1 MLWLNV
7 PPCCRYRSGKPTRT
21 HLPHDR
27 LLQRP
32 LQDCQV
38 RPSPPPHWVNTTWLA
53 GPQVPH
59 RHRSGREPQECERE
73 HRLAR
78 LCRVWKLR
86 DHETSH
92 WVRGQVIS
100 WIYWWPNFFC
110 KRTQKLV
117 TYNWPTSTH
126 FFRSHRSSILDFHFL
141 SHYSYIKGNHCTMCL
156 SPLKCRGHIGLDC
169 LRKKVVNNKTKAS
182 KAEVNK
188 ILSHHYWEVVKK
200 KAVELLTWS

>member
-1 MLWLNV
+1 MSNWVSKWMLWLNV
-7 PPCCRYRSGKPTRT
+7 APCCRYRGGKPTRA

-38 RPSPPPHWVNTTWLA
+38 RPSPLPHWVKTSWPA

-59 RHRSGREPQECERE
+59 RHRSGREPEECERE

-92 WVRGQVIS
+92 RVRGQVIS
-100 WIYWWPNFFC
+100 SIYWWPNFFLQSRGAQKEGVSNSVC
-110 KRTQKLV
+110 YSFPGFPSWQTRSLAHMSEPHQRTLQIINKQL
-117 TYNWPTSTH
+117 
-126 FFRSHRSSILDFHFL
+126 FFSADE
-141 SHYSYIKGNHCTMCL
+141 T
-156 SPLKCRGHIGLDC
+156 
-169 LRKKVVNNKTKAS
+169 KK
-182 KAEVNK
+182 
-188 ILSHHYWEVVKK
+188 
-200 KAVELLTWS
+200 